1 MKRVLPLLAVLAL
14 TAFTAAPALM
24 AADAP
29 KDAPK
34 DAVKMMVPEGAKA
47 TKPFVL
53 FPHANH
59 AALDCKACHHKWDG
73 TSEMQACKASGCHD
87 DVSTKKGDRA
97 YYLAYHKKTK
107 QSCLGC
113 HKALK
118 KEGAEK
124 YGPFACNGCHKKEN
138 K

>member
-1 MKRVLPLLAVLAL
+1 MKRVLPLLAILSLA
-14 TAFTAAPALM
+14 AFATVPALM

-29 KDAPK
+29 KDAI
-34 DAVKMMVPEGAKA
+34 KMMVPEGAKA
-47 TKPFVL
+47 SKPPVL
-53 FPHANH
+53 FPHASH
-59 AALDCKACHHKWDG
+59 AALDCKACHHTWDG
-73 TSEMQACKASGCHD
+73 TSEMVACKASGCHD

-97 YYLAYHKKTK
+97 YYLSYHKTSK

-124 YGPFACNGCHKKEN
+124 YGPFACKGCHKKEN
-138 K
+138 E